1 MIDVLLPYQSSPSFE
16 TTLSQFIH
24 SPLVHEIWIL
34 HDGSFKGDR
43 KKCNAVSCD
52 SFGSGASLNG
62 ILGKVRAEYLLVL
75 SRAGEIRLSDS
86 SLERLVYV
94 LGETGSGMAYSDYD
108 ALGKG
113 DRQHHPVNDYQFGS
127 IRDNFDF
134 GLLQLYSAR
143 AIQAAFKKHG
153 PLSEVKNA
161 GLYDLRL
168 RVSVDHKLFHV
179 QEYLYTVVESDTRT
193 SGEKQFDYVDPR
205 NQEVQKE
212 MERVATDHLKRIDAY
227 LAPQFK
233 PLPKTLGSF
242 PVEASV
248 VIPVRNRER
257 TVADAVRSVL
267 NQKTD
272 ATFNVIVVDN
282 HSTDRTTSILTDL
295 AKKDPRVNHLI
306 PERDDLGIGGCWN
319 EAIRSGQCGRYAVQ
333 LDSDDLYSDENTL
346 NSIIEIFRSGEYA
359 MVIGSYRLVNMKLE
373 EIPPGIIDHKEW
385 TPENGR
391 NNALRINGL
400 GAPRAFLTQ
409 LLREYPIPNV
419 SYGEDYAIALRLS
432 REYRIG
438 RIYVPIYLCRRWEG
452 NTDAALAIEQV
463 NRNDS
468 YKDKIR
474 TIEILARQS
483 LNARGRFEPPI
494 SQP

>member
-1 MIDVLLPYQSSPSFE
+1 LIDVVLPYHSSPAFE
-16 TTLSQFIH
+16 TILSQFVH

-43 KKCNAVSCD
+43 KKCNSVKSD
-52 SFGSGASLNG
+52 SFGSRAALNEV
-62 ILGKVRAEYLLVL
+62 LGKVRAEYLLVF
-75 SRAGEIRLSDS
+75 SRAGEIILSDS

-94 LGETGSGMAYSDYD
+94 LHETGAGMTYSDYD
-108 ALGKG
+108 TLGKG
-113 DRQHHPVNDYQFGS
+113 TRHHHPVNDYQFGS

-134 GLLQLYSAR
+134 GLLQLYSVKAVQETVR
-143 AIQAAFKKHG
+143 KYG
-153 PLSEVKNA
+153 PLPDVWHA

-168 RVSVDHKLFHV
+168 RVSVDRRLFHV
-179 QEYLYTVVESDTRT
+179 QEYLYTIVESDTRT

-212 MERVATDHLKRIDAY
+212 MERVATDHLKRIGAY
-227 LAPQFK
+227 LSPQFK
-233 PLPKTLGSF
+233 ALPKASGSF
-242 PVEASV
+242 PVEVSV
-248 VIPVRNRER
+248 IIPVRNRER
-257 TVADAVRSVL
+257 TIADAIGSVL
-267 NQKTD
+267 RQKTD
-272 ATFNVIVVDN
+272 KPFNLIVVDN
-282 HSTDRTTSILTDL
+282 HSKDRTTSIVADL
-295 AKKDPRVNHLI
+295 AKRDPRVIHLI

-319 EAIRSGQCGRYAVQ
+319 EGVRSERCGRYAVQ
-333 LDSDDLYSDENTL
+333 LDSDDMYSDENTL
-346 NSIIEIFRSGEYA
+346 QSVIETFRSGEYA
-359 MVIGSYRLVNMKLE
+359 MVIGSYKLVNMQLE

-409 LLREYPIPNV
+409 LLRENPIPNV

-452 NTDAALAIEQV
+452 NTDAALPVEQV

-468 YKDKIR
+468 YKDKLR

-483 LNARGRFEPPI
+483 MNARKSAGPQ
-494 SQP
+494 S